1 MTLRVRSGPLWLLV
15 VLVIAVVAAA
25 FAAPAIAAQSVPEV
39 TPPDATYSYDLDT
52 SSTTPSATLALDGL
66 RVYGS
71 SAPRSRSRTS
81 SIALSR
87 AAEEGSS
94 AIEQAASKV
103 PDEWGP
109 GQPARSGGGWRWIP
123 NKGDYVRVDP
133 GNPDS
138 ADPLQQV
145 DHVHVTSNGQVV
157 ADHLPLSEWLQW
169 GSWNQP

>member
-87 AAEEGSS
+87 AAEDGMAAVRAAGQEGESL
-94 AIEQAASKV
+94 
-103 PDEWGP
+103 
-109 GQPARSGGGWRWIP
+109 SGIVKNTDRIPVGDGHGG
-123 NKGDYVRVDP
+123 VS
-133 GNPDS
+133 DS
-138 ADPLQQV
+138 
-145 DHVHVTSNGQVV
+145 
-157 ADHLPLSEWLQW
+157 
-169 GSWNQP
+169 

>member
-1 MTLRVRSGPLWLLV
+1 MARRLLLLLAALTAL
-15 VLVIAVVAAA
+15 VLAGASSALAAA
-25 FAAPAIAAQSVPEV
+25 AAQNGVRAFQATDHPPAGLIAAEKPC
-39 TPPDATYSYDLDT
+39 TRP
-52 SSTTPSATLALDGL
+52 
-66 RVYGS
+66 GS
-71 SAPRSRSRTS
+71 SARSPE
-81 SIALSR
+81 IASGFCV